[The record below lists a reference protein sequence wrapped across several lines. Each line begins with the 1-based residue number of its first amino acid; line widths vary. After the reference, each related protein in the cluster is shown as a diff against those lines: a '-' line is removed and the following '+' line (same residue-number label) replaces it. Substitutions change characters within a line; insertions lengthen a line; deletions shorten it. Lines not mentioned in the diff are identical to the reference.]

1 MTLVQDVQ
9 YAARLLRR
17 TPAFTL
23 TAALSLAIG
32 IAGHVVVFS
41 IADAVLLRD
50 QPGLTD
56 SAQLVDVGRT
66 QSGSGFDT
74 VSYPNYLDYRSRTRT
89 LATLAAYRD
98 GEPFAV
104 TTDRG
109 DAIRVFGGQV
119 SANYFD
125 TLGVRMTLGRGFVA
139 DEERIGDPRLVVVL
153 SEPLW
158 RSAFHADANAIGR
171 TVRINGRPHTI
182 VGVTRNGFAGSS
194 LAREALWVPLT
205 TFPEGGDVSRLTRRE
220 GTWLMMIGRLRPETT
235 IEQARTD
242 LEGITRDLGREYPD
256 ANRGRG
262 VAIARHALL
271 PPPFLRIAGGFIG
284 VLFGFVA
291 LILVIACTNIGG
303 MLLARGYAR
312 AREVAVRLAI
322 GGSRAVVM
330 RQLAIESVLLAASGA
345 VAGVALG
352 WAGIQAVRGVIPV
365 LPLDLA
371 LNLDLDVRAVLF
383 ALTVALTAG
392 TVCGLIPA
400 WQTVRANMLTA
411 IRADE
416 ASTPR
421 RLRLRHALLTAQIA
435 MSVLLL
441 IAALLLARSLRAATS
456 INTGFDAD
464 NVDVVALSLQL
475 GNYTPET
482 GRRLVDDVLGR
493 IENVPGVQ
501 AASASIVV
509 PLMMEGVAP
518 GSLWS
523 PGTTTEPV
531 PVRADW
537 NMVTPRYFDTL
548 KIPVLRGRQFTT
560 SDVAASP
567 AVAIVNETFT
577 RRAWP
582 NREAVGQTLLYGDS
596 PANARPILV
605 VGVARDAKYRSLG
618 EEPRPFIYV
627 PFAQQS
633 RNDVWLMVRHSGGSV
648 IPAIRAILRERDP
661 DLPVIQTTTL
671 AAAASV
677 GLTPYRVIAWLAGSV
692 GVIAIL
698 LAAIGIYGVT
708 AFAITLR
715 TKELGVRVAL
725 GARSGQVLR
734 LVMRRAL
741 AVASIGSLIGVAAAA
756 LATQLLSGFLFGIRP
771 LDVPSFGSAIAVLLS
786 MAVLASLLPAR
797 RAARLDPVIALRAE

>member
-1 MTLVQDVQ
+1 MTFIQDIR
-9 YAARLLRR
+9 YAGRALRR
-17 TPAFTL
+17 APAFTL

-56 SAQLVDVGRT
+56 TARLIDVGRT

-74 VSYPNYLDYRSRTRT
+74 VSYPNYLDYRSRNRT
-89 LATLAAYRD
+89 VAPLAAYRD
-98 GEPFAV
+98 GEPFAL

-125 TLGVRMTLGRGFVA
+125 TLGVAMVLGRGFIA
-139 DEERIGDPRLVVVL
+139 DEERVGDPRLVVVL

-158 RSAFHADANAIGR
+158 RSALHADTNAIGR

-182 VGVTRNGFAGSS
+182 VGVTRSGFAGSS
-194 LAREALWVPLT
+194 LARESLWIPVT
-205 TFPEGGDVSRLTRRE
+205 TFPEGRDMSRLTRRE
-220 GTWLMMIGRLRPETT
+220 GTWLMMIGRLRPDATV
-235 IEQARTD
+235 EQARAD
-242 LEGITRDLGREYPD
+242 LERITRDLEREFPG

-262 VAIARHALL
+262 VAIAQHALL

-284 VLFGFVA
+284 VLFGFVL

-312 AREVAVRLAI
+312 GREVAVRLAI
-322 GGSRAVVM
+322 GGSRAVVI

-345 VAGVALG
+345 IAGVALG
-352 WAGIQAVRGVIPV
+352 WVGIQAIRTVIPV

-371 LNLDLDVRAVLF
+371 VDLGLDSRAVLF
-383 ALTVALTAG
+383 AVAVALAAG
-392 TVCGLIPA
+392 IVCGLIPA
-400 WQTVRANMLTA
+400 WQTVRANLLTA

-416 ASTPR
+416 ANTPR

-441 IAALLLARSLRAATS
+441 ISALLLARSLRTAAN
-456 INTGFDAD
+456 INTGFDAA
-464 NVDVVALSLQL
+464 NVDVIALSLQL
-475 GNYTPET
+475 GNYDPAT
-482 GRRLVDDVLGR
+482 GRRLIDDVLDR
-493 IENVPGVQ
+493 IQNVPGVQ
-501 AASASIVV
+501 AAGASAVV
-509 PLMMEGVAP
+509 PLMMEGVSL

-523 PGTTTEPV
+523 PGATTEPIRV
-531 PVRADW
+531 AADW

-548 KIPVLRGRQFTT
+548 RIPVLRGRAFTT
-560 SDVAASP
+560 GDVADSP
-567 AVAIVNETFT
+567 AVVIVNETFA

-582 NREAVGQTLLYGDS
+582 NREAVGQTLLHGDS
-596 PANARPILV
+596 PTNARPILV

-618 EEPRPFIYV
+618 EDPRPFIYV
-627 PFAQQS
+627 PFAQQY
-633 RNDVWLMVRHSGGSV
+633 RNDLSLMVRHSGRTV
-648 IPAIRAILRERDP
+648 IPVVRSILRERDP

-671 AAAASV
+671 TDAGNV

-692 GVIAIL
+692 AVIAML

-715 TKELGVRVAL
+715 AKELGVRVAL

-741 AVASIGSLIGVAAAA
+741 AVASIGSLIGVAVAA
-756 LATQLLSGFLFGIRP
+756 LATQLLGGFLFGIRP
-771 LDVPSFGSAIAVLLS
+771 LDVPSFGAAIVVLLS

-797 RAARLDPVIALRAE
+797 RAARVDPVIALRTQ

>member
-1 MTLVQDVQ
+1 MTLVQDIR
-9 YAARLLRR
+9 YAARVLRR
-17 TPAFTL
+17 TPAFTV

-56 SAQLVDVGRT
+56 SGRLVDVGRT
-66 QSGSGFDT
+66 QSGGGFDT

-89 LATLAAYRD
+89 LASLAAYRD
-98 GEPFAV
+98 GEPFAL

-125 TLGVRMTLGRGFVA
+125 TLGVRMALGRGFVA
-139 DEERIGDPRLVVVL
+139 DEERVGDPRLVVVL

-158 RSAFHADANAIGR
+158 RSAFHADPTTIGR

-182 VGVTRNGFAGSS
+182 VGVTRNGFAGNS
-194 LAREALWVPLT
+194 LAREALWLPLT
-205 TFPEGGDVSRLTRRE
+205 TFPEGGDMGRLTRRE
-220 GTWLMMIGRLRPETT
+220 GTWLMMIGRLRPEATVA
-235 IEQARTD
+235 QARTD
-242 LEGITRDLGREYPD
+242 LERITRDLEREYPD

-262 VAIARHALL
+262 VAVARHALL
-271 PPPFLRIAGGFIG
+271 PPPFLRVAGGFIG
-284 VLFGFVA
+284 VLFGFVL
-291 LILVIACTNIGG
+291 LILAIACTNIGG

-322 GGSRAVVM
+322 GGSRALVI
-330 RQLAIESVLLAASGA
+330 RQLAIESVLLASSGA

-352 WAGIQAVRGVIPV
+352 WAGIRAVRSVIPV

-371 LNLDLDVRAVLF
+371 LDLGLDARAVLF
-383 ALTVALTAG
+383 ALAVALAAG
-392 TVCGLIPA
+392 TACGLVPA
-400 WQTVRANMLTA
+400 WQTVRANLLTA
-411 IRADE
+411 IRGDE
-416 ASTPR
+416 ATTPR

-475 GNYTPET
+475 GNYDPAT

-493 IENVPGVQ
+493 IQNVQGVQ
-501 AASASIVV
+501 EASASVVV
-509 PLMMEGVAP
+509 PLMMEDVSL

-523 PGTTTEPV
+523 RVPTTEPT
-531 PVRADW
+531 RLSAGW

-548 KIPVLRGRQFTT
+548 RIPILRGRAFTT
-560 SDVAASP
+560 SDVAVSP
-567 AVAIVNETFT
+567 AVAIVNETFA

-582 NREAVGQTLLYGDS
+582 DREAVGQTLLHGES
-596 PANARPILV
+596 PTTATPIVV
-605 VGVARDAKYRSLG
+605 VGVARDAKYQSLG
-618 EEPRPFIYV
+618 EDPRPFIYV
-627 PFAQQS
+627 PLAQRY
-633 RNDVWLMVRHSGGSV
+633 RNDLSLMVRHSGGSV
-648 IPAIRAILRERDP
+648 IPAIRSILRERDP

-677 GLTPYRVIAWLAGSV
+677 GLTPYRVIAWLASSV
-692 GVIAIL
+692 AVIAIL

-708 AFAITLR
+708 AFNITLR

-725 GARSGQVLR
+725 GAQSGQVLR
-734 LVMRRAL
+734 LVMRRSL
-741 AVASIGSLIGVAAAA
+741 AVASIGSLIGAGAAA
-756 LATQLLSGFLFGIRP
+756 LATQVLGGFLFGIRP
-771 LDVPSFGSAIAVLLS
+771 LDVPSFGAAIAALLS
-786 MAVLASLLPAR
+786 MAVLASLFPAR
-797 RAARLDPVIALRAE
+797 RAARVDPVIALRAE